1 LELKLTEL
9 QVISLIIYIGALG
22 FITLK
27 TDFKQLLNE
36 KRLQHRIFGA
46 ITCVFVLWLF
56 RVSIYDGLVMHFLW
70 LTSLTLVLGLRWA
83 IIGASVVL
91 LGSTIIGQ
99 ESYSMF
105 GVNGVLGVLLP
116 IGFSYLVY
124 MVTFHKLSRHVFV
137 YIFLC
142 AFFPGA
148 ISMALKMLA
157 MSGYFYVD
165 NMYTWDVIQY
175 NYTQMTLL
183 MVFPEAFFNGMT
195 MTCLIVYKPDLVYT
209 FADKFYI
216 DGK

>member
-1 LELKLTEL
+1 ML
-9 QVISLIIYIGALG
+9 
-22 FITLK
+22 
-27 TDFKQLLNE
+27 
-36 KRLQHRIFGA
+36 
-46 ITCVFVLWLF
+46 
-56 RVSIYDGLVMHFLW
+56 
-70 LTSLTLVLGLRWA
+70 
-83 IIGASVVL
+83 
-91 LGSTIIGQ
+91 
-99 ESYSMF
+99 
-105 GVNGVLGVLLP
+105 
-116 IGFSYLVY
+116 
-124 MVTFHKLSRHVFV
+124 TFHKLSRHVFV

>member
-1 LELKLTEL
+1 MTGL
-9 QVISLIIYIGALG
+9 QILSLIIFVAAVG
-22 FITLK
+22 FIAFK
-27 TDFKQLLNE
+27 TDFTQLI
-36 KRLQHRIFGA
+36 KDKPFQHRLFGA
-46 ITCVFVLWLF
+46 VTCVFVLWLF

-83 IIGASVVL
+83 ILGATVVL
-91 LGSTIIGQ
+91 IASTLIGQ
-99 ESYSMF
+99 ESISMF
-105 GVNGVLGVLLP
+105 GVNGLLGVLLP

-124 MVTFHKLSRHVFV
+124 MLTFHKLSRHVFV

-148 ISMALKMLA
+148 ISMALKMLS
-157 MSGYFYVD
+157 MSGYFYLD
-165 NMYTWDVIQY
+165 GMYAWDVIEY
-175 NYTQMTLL
+175 NYAQMTLL